1 MDHKKFNTSKIPSM
15 FRRKK
20 NLLKYKM
27 IKITKI
33 NSKETKILTV
43 TKMHKF
49 SASIIILIIW
59 FRQNQFNTN
68 KIEQLYN
75 QYIRRMIQRIL
86 IITSF

>member
-15 FRRKK
+15 SWTKK
-20 NLLKYKM
+20 NLLKFKM

-33 NSKETKILTV
+33 NYKETKNLTV

-49 SASIIILIIW
+49 SANIIILIIW

-68 KIEQLYN
+68 KIEPLDN
-75 QYIRRMIQRIL
+75 QFIRRMIQRIL
-86 IITSF
+86 IIMYI